1 MRKRDEGYVLP
12 YVMVIMLVLAIV
24 ASSIMAISLKSLK
37 AQQSSI
43 QRMQDQYT
51 AAGEI
56 EKVVALLSQE
66 KDSFTAMEENILVGT
81 GVSLGDRGTPDDD
94 TDDITIAT
102 DAITFTLVAEH
113 ETVRIEAEIKVTG
126 ESISNNVVTKP
137 AFTYSSYQITA
148 TAGGAD
154 DET

>member
-56 EKVVALLSQE
+56 EKVVALLGGE
-66 KDSFTAMEENILVGT
+66 KTPTQVEDMYKDTDGVQFDAANLTLVVTVDDVEIRCVLEQDGTQYSYTSYEIGTVTPTET
-81 GVSLGDRGTPDDD
+81 GV
-94 TDDITIAT
+94 
-102 DAITFTLVAEH
+102 
-113 ETVRIEAEIKVTG
+113 
-126 ESISNNVVTKP
+126 
-137 AFTYSSYQITA
+137 
-148 TAGGAD
+148 GG
-154 DET
+154 

>member
-56 EKVVALLSQE
+56 EKVVALL
-66 KDSFTAMEENILVGT
+66 ENNTPLEDVADICDNTDGVQFDTDTLTLVVTVDDVEIRCVLEQNDTGYSYRSYEIGTVTPTET
-81 GVSLGDRGTPDDD
+81 GV
-94 TDDITIAT
+94 
-102 DAITFTLVAEH
+102 
-113 ETVRIEAEIKVTG
+113 
-126 ESISNNVVTKP
+126 
-137 AFTYSSYQITA
+137 
-148 TAGGAD
+148 GG
-154 DET
+154 

>member
-56 EKVVALLSQE
+56 EKVVALLESGVAPEVVAQKCE
-66 KDSFTAMEENILVGT
+66 DEWENV
-81 GVSLGDRGTPDDD
+81 
-94 TDDITIAT
+94 
-102 DAITFTLVAEH
+102 TFNKENLTLVAVVNDVEIQC
-113 ETVRIEAEIKVTG
+113 VLAENEG
-126 ESISNNVVTKP
+126 QY
-137 AFTYSSYQITA
+137 TYTSYEITT